1 MAVTARDEKAEEE
14 FTMGKTGIT
23 RRNALA
29 LLTAGAAGFGGGLYG
44 LSRAG
49 IIEFLDND
57 AKADDPVQVQRK
69 PYPPE
74 PGREI
79 SRFGF
84 GGTRL
89 PILDRQTTK
98 IDYEMGQKL
107 VDFGF
112 RHGINY
118 FDTGWMYHEG
128 ASEVFYGHALKKYP
142 RDSFMI
148 SDKMPSWLVHSLDM
162 AKDMFEEQLRRCQV
176 SYFDN
181 YMVHS
186 ITSVNEFNRVF
197 ETMGVLDYL
206 KKQQKKGRIKHLG
219 FSFHG
224 NVSVMQHMLDKY
236 EWAFA
241 LIVLNRL
248 DWDEENA
255 KNPQGAVAGTLY
267 RMLTAKKMPV
277 FVMEPLRGGAIAQ
290 LNSKGS
296 AILKAAA
303 PQKTLASWGMRFVAS
318 LPNVQTVLSGMNQ
331 LDHLVDNVHSFATD
345 SEPLSKQ
352 ELATFDRALAEFRK
366 YPTICCTG
374 CRYCMP
380 CPYDVHIPEIFAW
393 YNSFAGEGRLP
404 ADSGPNDSQSLR
416 REFLVTYNNTIPPKA
431 RANHCIGCAKCK
443 VGCPQLQ
450 LQIPSELDKIEKFV
464 AHVQSQYDAK

>member
-1 MAVTARDEKAEEE
+1 
-14 FTMGKTGIT
+14 MGDTRVT

-29 LLTAGAAGFGGGLYG
+29 LLTAGAAGLGGGLYG
-44 LSRAG
+44 LSREG
-49 IIEFLDND
+49 VLNFLEDD
-57 AKADDPVQVQRK
+57 AKSDDPVQVQRK
-69 PYPPE
+69 SYAPE
-74 PGREI
+74 PGREV

-98 IDYEMGQKL
+98 IDYELGQKL

-118 FDTGWMYHEG
+118 FDTGWMYHDG
-128 ASEVFYGHALKKYP
+128 ASEVFFGHALKKYP

-148 SDKMPSWLVHSLDM
+148 SDKMPSWLVHSLDE
-162 AKDMFEEQLRRCQV
+162 AKRMFEEQLRRCQV

-181 YMVHS
+181 YLVHS
-186 ITSVNEFNRVF
+186 ITTVDEFNRVF

-206 KKQQKKGRIKHLG
+206 KKEQKNGRIKHLG

-224 NVSVMQHMLDKY
+224 NVSVMQHMLEKY

-241 LIVLNRL
+241 LIMLNRL
-248 DWDEENA
+248 DWDDENE
-255 KNPQGAVAGTLY
+255 KNPQGPRAGTLY

-290 LNSKGS
+290 LNTKGS
-296 AILKAAA
+296 SILKEAA
-303 PQKTLASWGMRFVAS
+303 PQRTLASWGMRFVAS

-331 LDHLVDNVHSFATD
+331 FEHLVDNIHSFAAD
-345 SEPLSKQ
+345 AEPLNAK

-366 YPTICCTG
+366 YPTIGCTG

-380 CPYDVHIPEIFAW
+380 CPYGVHIPEIFAW

-404 ADSGPNDSQSLR
+404 TDSGPNACQPLR
-416 REFLVTYNNTIPPKA
+416 REFLVTYNNRIPPEA
-431 RANHCIGCAKCK
+431 RANHCIGCAKCRI
-443 VGCPQLQ
+443 GCPQLQ
-450 LQIPSELDKIEKFV
+450 LEIPKELDKIEKLV
-464 AHVQSQYDAK
+464 ANVQTQYNAKDRI

>member
-1 MAVTARDEKAEEE
+1 
-14 FTMGKTGIT
+14 MGNMGIT

-29 LLTAGAAGFGGGLYG
+29 LLTAGAAGIGGGLYG
-44 LSRAG
+44 LSREG
-49 IIEFLDND
+49 ILKFLDAD

-89 PILDRQTTK
+89 PILDRETTK
-98 IDYEMGQKL
+98 IDYELGQKL

-142 RDSFMI
+142 RESFMI
-148 SDKMPSWLVHSLDM
+148 SDKMPSWLIHSLDD
-162 AKDMFEEQLRRCQV
+162 AKSMFEEQLRRCQV

-181 YMVHS
+181 YLVHS
-186 ITSVNEFNRVF
+186 ITSVDEFNRVF
-197 ETMGVLDYL
+197 EAMGVLDYL
-206 KKQQKKGRIKHLG
+206 KKQQKNGRIKHLG

-224 NVSVMQHMLDKY
+224 DISVMQHMLDKY

-248 DWDEENA
+248 DWDDVDE
-255 KNPQGAVAGTLY
+255 KNPQGSRAGTLY
-267 RMLTAKKMPV
+267 RTLTAKKMPV
-277 FVMEPLRGGAIAQ
+277 FVMEPLRGGAIAN

-331 LDHLVDNVHSFATD
+331 LEHLVDNIHSFATGV
-345 SEPLSKQ
+345 EPLSKQ
-352 ELATFDRALAEFRK
+352 ELATFDRALAEYRK

-380 CPYDVHIPEIFAW
+380 CPYGVYIPEIFAF
-393 YNSFAGEGRLP
+393 YNSFVGEGRLP
-404 ADSGPNDSQSLR
+404 ADSGPNASQSLR
-416 REFLVTYNNTIPPKA
+416 REFLVAYNNRIPPEA
-431 RANHCIGCAKCK
+431 RANHCIGCGKCIIA
-443 VGCPQLQ
+443 CPQLQ
-450 LQIPSELDKIEKFV
+450 FPIPTELDKIEKFV
-464 AHVQSQYDAK
+464 AKVQSQYNADNRI